1 MVWYNN
7 GFQSCIGDEFLTITE
22 RKVKIE
28 HLKIESEQFD
38 FIRLY
43 GNPCN
48 ILENIAEFSK
58 IGFFEPDY
66 VYVNEN
72 SDEDEW

>member
-1 MVWYNN
+1 MT
-7 GFQSCIGDEFLTITE
+7 FIKLTVRVPLEYTDTFYI
-22 RKVKIE
+22 
-28 HLKIESEQFD
+28 
-38 FIRLY
+38 Y

-48 ILENIAEFSK
+48 ILENIADFSK